1 MSIAQRTVPGSVQ
14 RFLLAFIA
22 AAGFMPLANAAINKP
37 PVISGTPS
45 TTATV
50 GQAYS
55 FTPSARDPEG
65 GYVSFG
71 IRNQPSWATF
81 SRTTGKLSGTPK
93 STGTFSRI
101 EIYAWDGVNAKAL
114 PRFSITVK
122 SSGSN
127 RAPTISGSPA
137 TSVTAGSSYS
147 FKPTAS
153 DPDGNSL
160 GFTIT
165 NRPAWASFNTSTGQL
180 SGSPTS
186 SHVGTYSNIV
196 IKVSDGKAT
205 ASLPAFSIQ
214 VKSSGSSNTA
224 PRISGTPTTSIK
236 AGSAYSFTPSA
247 SDANGD
253 SLTFTITNKPS
264 WATFSA
270 STGRLSGTPTA
281 AQVGTYSNIVI
292 KVSDGQASA
301 SLSAFSISVTATANG
316 TASLSWTPP
325 TRNTDGS
332 SLTNLS
338 GYRIYYGTS
347 SNSLNQTVQVN
358 NPSVSTYVIENL
370 SPATYYFAVKSLT
383 SGGAESALSNVASKT
398 VN

>member
-1 MSIAQRTVPGSVQ
+1 MFIAQCTVSGSVQ
-14 RFLLAFIA
+14 RFLLAFVA

-65 GYVSFG
+65 KYVSFG

-93 STGTFSRI
+93 STGTFSNI
-101 EIYAWDGVNAKAL
+101 QIYAWDGVNGAAL

-122 SSGSN
+122 SSTSN
-127 RAPTISGSPA
+127 RAPTISGTPA
-137 TSVTAGSSYS
+137 TSVTVGSSYS
-147 FKPTAS
+147 FRPTAS

-165 NRPAWASFNTSTGQL
+165 NRPTWASFNTSTGQL

-196 IKVSDGKAT
+196 IKVSDGKVT

-292 KVSDGQASA
+292 KVSDGKASA

-325 TRNTDGS
+325 TRNTDGTT
-332 SLTNLS
+332 LTNLS

-347 SNSLNQTVQVN
+347 SSSLNQTVQVN

-383 SGGAESALSNVASKT
+383 SSGAESALSNVASKQ